1 MNVSSQSKGLSLAT
15 YAKRAIICLAA
26 ALLISCAQS
35 PQRSTQ
41 PTTSPV
47 EQNVVTPANK
57 GDTLTAEQWLEKA
70 RNEGN
75 AASQQ
80 MALVE
85 ASFAFQNQ
93 GNYQRSAA
101 ILSQL
106 DPTTMRPSD
115 KRLYALS
122 LARWYHHSGE
132 WQQVVEQLA
141 PIMNQFTD
149 RQLKRTSLLLI
160 ADAYQQQ
167 KHYWQ
172 ALSYL
177 DEAYQTD
184 SNMNLDTLWSVA
196 RQVNSEQLPSQRP
209 NRTSL
214 AGWWRLIESTHR
226 AQSADNLKQALEQWL
241 TAYNQHYARSIVES
255 FITHNDFQVIKEVA
269 VLLPLSGSYR
279 LQGEAVRDG
288 IIASA
293 AQLADV
299 HVRFYDTEAEDLTAL
314 QARLLENEQQF
325 VIGPLLKKHV
335 NAWVQ
340 QPMLGVTQVYLNQ
353 PELPDDVIIPSGH
366 VTFALDS
373 ETEAA
378 QAADYISETAK
389 LSSIIFAAK
398 SGAGTKMVNAYKRSW
413 PTDSERTV
421 ESSWYSSTEE
431 MQSAVEHALGV
442 AASAERIRNVKIA
455 AGKIIVDAQERS
467 RSDVDAIY
475 IAGNL
480 EQARLLKPF
489 IDVNLSPFAPPAD
502 VFASSAIRRVTNQ
515 TGDNDLRGIVFTE
528 APILLPNQ
536 QPFAINTWLK
546 LHANADLNDARLVA
560 MGHDSLTVLEQIDS
574 LRWMRGKSISGMT
587 GRLSIHLNNIHRQMS
602 WAKLTPSEVNV
613 IKP

>member
-1 MNVSSQSKGLSLAT
+1 MNVLSQYKALSLAT
-15 YAKRAIICLAA
+15 YAKQGVMFLAI
-26 ALLISCAQS
+26 ALLASCAQS
-35 PQRSTQ
+35 PKRNADAS
-41 PTTSPV
+41 SPV
-47 EQNVVTPANK
+47 EQTVVTPANQS
-57 GDTLTAEQWLEKA
+57 DTLTAEQWLERA
-70 RNEGN
+70 RKETN

-85 ASFAFQNQ
+85 ASFAYQNQ
-93 GNYQRSAA
+93 EDYQRSAA

-106 DPTTMRPSD
+106 DANSMRPTD
-115 KRLYALS
+115 QRLYALA

-132 WQQVVEQLA
+132 WSSVIEQIE
-141 PIMNQFTD
+141 PTINQLTN
-149 RQLKRTSLLLI
+149 RELKRTALLLI

-167 KHYWQ
+167 NQFWQ

-184 SNMNLDTLWSVA
+184 NDMPLSALWSVA
-196 RQVNSEQLPSQRP
+196 RQVSSEQLPAQRP
-209 NRTSL
+209 NRSSL
-214 AGWWRLIESTHR
+214 SGWWRLIESTHR
-226 AQSADNLKQALEQWL
+226 AQSAQQFEQSLEQWL
-241 TAYNQHYARSIVES
+241 TAYNQHYMRPFVER
-255 FITHNDFQVIKEVA
+255 FISDNEFEVIKEVA

-293 AQLADV
+293 EQFDNV
-299 HVRFYDTEAEDLTAL
+299 HVRFYDTETEDLETL
-314 QARLLENEQQF
+314 QNRLLEQKQRF

-335 NAWVQ
+335 NAWIQ
-340 QPMLGVTQVYLNQ
+340 QPMLGVTQIYLNQ
-353 PELPDDVIIPSGH
+353 PELPDDIIVPSSH

-378 QAADYISETAK
+378 QAAGYISEIAE
-389 LSSIIFAAK
+389 LSSIVFAAK

-413 PTDSERTV
+413 PAESDRVV

-502 VFASSAIRRVTNQ
+502 VYASSAIHRVTNQ
-515 TGDNDLRGIVFTE
+515 NGDNDLRGIVFTE
-528 APILLPNQ
+528 APILFANQ
-536 QPFAINTWLK
+536 QPFAINAWLER
-546 LHANADLNDARLVA
+546 HTNADLNDARLVA

-574 LRWMRGKSISGMT
+574 LRWMRGKSLKGMT
-587 GRLSIHLNNIHRQMS
+587 GRLSVRLNNIHREMS
-602 WAKLTPSEVNV
+602 WAKLTPSEVKIV
-613 IKP
+613 KP

>member
-1 MNVSSQSKGLSLAT
+1 MNVLSQYKALSLAT
-15 YAKRAIICLAA
+15 YAKQGVMFLAI
-26 ALLISCAQS
+26 ALLASCAQS
-35 PQRSTQ
+35 PKRNADAS
-41 PTTSPV
+41 SPV
-47 EQNVVTPANK
+47 EQTVVTPANQS
-57 GDTLTAEQWLEKA
+57 DTLTAEQWLERA
-70 RNEGN
+70 RKETN

-85 ASFAFQNQ
+85 ASFAYQNQ
-93 GNYQRSAA
+93 EDYQRSAA

-106 DPTTMRPSD
+106 DANSMRPTD
-115 KRLYALS
+115 QRLYALA

-132 WQQVVEQLA
+132 WSSVIEQIE
-141 PIMNQFTD
+141 PTINQLTN
-149 RQLKRTSLLLI
+149 RELKRTALLLI

-167 KHYWQ
+167 NQFWQ

-184 SNMNLDTLWSVA
+184 NDMPLSALWSVA
-196 RQVNSEQLPSQRP
+196 RQVSSEQLPAQRP
-209 NRTSL
+209 NRSTLS
-214 AGWWRLIESTHR
+214 GWWRLIESTHR
-226 AQSADNLKQALEQWL
+226 AQSAKQFEQSLEQWL
-241 TAYNQHYARSIVES
+241 TAYNQHYMRPFVER
-255 FITHNDFQVIKEVA
+255 FISDNEFEVINEVA

-293 AQLADV
+293 EQFDNV
-299 HVRFYDTEAEDLTAL
+299 HVRFYDTETEDLETL
-314 QARLLENEQQF
+314 QNRLLEQKQRF

-335 NAWVQ
+335 NAWIQ
-340 QPMLGVTQVYLNQ
+340 QPMLGVTQIYLNQ
-353 PELPDDVIIPSGH
+353 PELPDDIIVPSSH

-378 QAADYISETAK
+378 QAADYISEIAE
-389 LSSIIFAAK
+389 LSSIVFAAK

-413 PTDSERTV
+413 PAESDRVV

-502 VFASSAIRRVTNQ
+502 VYASSAIHRVTNQ
-515 TGDNDLRGIVFTE
+515 NGDNDLRGIVFTE
-528 APILLPNQ
+528 APILFANQ
-536 QPFAINTWLK
+536 QPFAINAWLER
-546 LHANADLNDARLVA
+546 HTNADLNDARLVA

-574 LRWMRGKSISGMT
+574 LRWMRGKSLKGMT
-587 GRLSIHLNNIHRQMS
+587 GRLSVRLNNIHREMS
-602 WAKLTPSEVNV
+602 WAKLTPSEVKIV
-613 IKP
+613 KP